1 MLRRSAAY
9 TGMPGSSA
17 PVARKNGAQYT
28 QKPWPVFREYQ
39 MNRTENTSASTAT
52 IMSRAKRGVC
62 MV

>member
-1 MLRRSAAY
+1 
-9 TGMPGSSA
+9 MPGSSA